1 MAMVTYLAGFC
12 RMVKDAQKEQ
22 ALESQ
27 NQTLLTALFGA
38 LYTLAKEKIS
48 DSARIAMLTIGI
60 DFILIVLLFLMPEF
74 PWAADPKLW

>member
-1 MAMVTYLAGFC
+1 MARATYLAGFC

>member
-1 MAMVTYLAGFC
+1 
-12 RMVKDAQKEQ
+12 MVKDAQKEQ

>member
-1 MAMVTYLAGFC
+1 MVTYLAGFC